1 MVRITRSPG
10 SPPARRTRSKSWST
24 NEEGGLMKALVF
36 EEPRRA
42 VVRDLDVPS
51 IAADEVLVRSRN
63 VGICHS
69 DFELF
74 EGRYIIPVS
83 YPIIPGHEWSGEVA
97 ETGSGVATLSVGDRV
112 VGECVVNNGDD
123 HFGFSISGANAEYFV
138 AKASWLHRIP
148 DELSFVHAAF
158 VEPFSVAYS
167 ATVAADGIDASDAVA
182 VIGGGPIGLLC
193 AMAAATM
200 GGSVT
205 LVEPQAHRRAL
216 GLEVGARRAIDPNAG
231 PLSEQMDDATGG
243 RGFDVVIEAAG
254 VPAAMASA
262 FPIAGAGAR
271 VVLVGIDVG
280 GTAPVE
286 IGLVQSKALQVRG
299 IVGSAGIW
307 PRTIRFMATS
317 GIDPTALLTA
327 TFPLENAPA

>member
-1 MVRITRSPG
+1 
-10 SPPARRTRSKSWST
+10 
-24 NEEGGLMKALVF
+24 MKALVF
-36 EEPRRA
+36 EEPQRA
-42 VVRDLDVPS
+42 VVRDVDVPA
-51 IAADEVLVRSRN
+51 IAPDEVLVRSRN

-69 DFELF
+69 DFELY

-83 YPIIPGHEWSGEVA
+83 YPIIPGHEWAGEIA
-97 ETGSGVATLSVGDRV
+97 EVGSGVTTLQTGDRV

-138 AKASWLHRIP
+138 AKATWLHRIP
-148 DELSFVHAAF
+148 DELSFAQGAF

-167 ATVAADGIDASDAVA
+167 AAVAADGIDASDEVA

-193 AMAAATM
+193 TMAAVTM

-205 LVEPQAHRRAL
+205 VIEPQAHRRAL
-216 GLEVGARRAIDPNAG
+216 GLEIGAKGAIDPKAA
-231 PLSEQMDDATGG
+231 PLSDQVAEATRG

-254 VPAAMASA
+254 VPAAMATA
-262 FPIAGAGAR
+262 LPIAALGAR

-299 IVGSAGIW
+299 IIGSAGLW

-317 GIDPTALLTA
+317 GVDPTPLLTA
-327 TFPLENAPA
+327 TFPLGEGAAALDAARDTTRNVKVQIEC

>member
-1 MVRITRSPG
+1 
-10 SPPARRTRSKSWST
+10 
-24 NEEGGLMKALVF
+24 MKALVF

-42 VVRDLDVPS
+42 AVCDIEVPA
-51 IAADEVLVRSRN
+51 IAADEVLVQSRN

-69 DFELF
+69 DFELY

-83 YPIIPGHEWSGEVA
+83 YPIIPGHEWSGEIA
-97 ETGSGVATLSVGDRV
+97 EVGSAVTTLRPGDRV

-123 HFGFSISGANAEYFV
+123 HFGFSISGADAEYFV

-148 DELSFVHAAF
+148 EELSFAQGAF

-167 ATVAADGIDASDAVA
+167 AAVAADGIDASDEVA

-193 AMAAATM
+193 TIAAATM

-205 LVEPQAHRRAL
+205 LIEPQAHRRSL
-216 GLEVGARRAIDPNAG
+216 GIEIGAKQTIDPTAG
-231 PLSEQMDDATGG
+231 PLAEQVSEVTSG

-254 VPAAMASA
+254 VPSAMANA
-262 FPIAGAGAR
+262 FPIAGPGAR

-280 GTAPVE
+280 GTTPVE

-299 IVGSAGIW
+299 IIGSAGFW
-307 PRTIRFMATS
+307 PRTIRFMAT
-317 GIDPTALLTA
+317 GGVDPTPLLTA
-327 TFPLENAPA
+327 TFPLDDGTAALDAARDTTRNVKVQIEC

>member
-1 MVRITRSPG
+1 
-10 SPPARRTRSKSWST
+10 
-24 NEEGGLMKALVF
+24 MKALVF
-36 EEPRRA
+36 EKPQRA
-42 VVRDLDVPS
+42 VIRDLDVPS

-69 DFELF
+69 DFELY

-97 ETGSGVATLSVGDRV
+97 EVGTGVTTLREGDRV

-123 HFGFSISGANAEYFV
+123 HFGFSISGADAEYFV

-148 DELSFVHAAF
+148 DELSFAQGAF

-167 ATVAADGIDASDAVA
+167 ASVAAGGIDASDEVA

-193 AMAAATM
+193 GMAAATM

-205 LVEPQAHRRAL
+205 LIEPQAHRRSLAV
-216 GLEVGARRAIDPNAG
+216 EVGARRTIDPTAG
-231 PLSEQMDDATGG
+231 PLADQVAEATGG
-243 RGFDVVIEAAG
+243 RGFDLVIEAAG

-262 FPIAGAGAR
+262 FPIAGLGAR
-271 VVLVGIDVG
+271 LVLVGIDVG
-280 GTAPVE
+280 GTTAVE

-299 IVGSAGIW
+299 IIGSAGLW

-317 GIDPTALLTA
+317 GVDPTPLLTA
-327 TFPLENAPA
+327 TFPLGDGTAALDAARDTGRNVKVQIEC

>member
-1 MVRITRSPG
+1 
-10 SPPARRTRSKSWST
+10 
-24 NEEGGLMKALVF
+24 MKALVF

-42 VVRDLDVPS
+42 VIQDIDVPQ

-69 DFELF
+69 DFELY

-83 YPIIPGHEWSGEVA
+83 YPIVPGHEWSGEVA
-97 ETGSGVATLSVGDRV
+97 EAGSAVTTLRSGDRV

-123 HFGFSISGANAEYFV
+123 HFGFSIGGADAEYFV

-148 DELSFVHAAF
+148 EELSFAHGAF
-158 VEPFSVAYS
+158 VEPFSVAYN
-167 ATVAADGIDASDAVA
+167 ATVAAGGIDASDSVA

-193 AMAAATM
+193 AIAATAM

-205 LVEPQAHRRAL
+205 LIEPQAHRRAL
-216 GLEVGARRAIDPNAG
+216 GLEIGARYAIDPAAG
-231 PLSEQMDDATGG
+231 SLADQAAEATRG

-262 FPIAGAGAR
+262 FPIAAFGAR
-271 VVLVGIDVG
+271 VVLVGINVG
-280 GTAPVE
+280 GSAPVE
-286 IGLVQSKALQVRG
+286 IGLVQSKALRVRG
-299 IVGSAGIW
+299 IIGSAGLW

-317 GIDPTALLTA
+317 GVDPTPLLTA
-327 TFPLENAPA
+327 TFPLAEGTEALEAARDTSRNVKVQIEC